1 MSTEKTDPLR
11 VTSIRLSSE
20 TIDLLDTLAREQGG
34 AETGRSRNV
43 LCREAIEQYLQR
55 EAIDQYLQKE
65 EKKRGRR
72 RK

>member
-1 MSTEKTDPLR
+1 MSTEKIDPLR
-11 VTSIRLSSE
+11 VTSIRLSKD
-20 TIDLLDTLAREQGG
+20 TIRRLDALAREQGG

-43 LCREAIEQYLQR
+43 LCREAI
-55 EAIDQYLQKE
+55 DQYLRKE